1 MALVV
6 PIRPDQPAT
15 PHGPMS
21 ATAPPD
27 ENFLLMS
34 AALMH
39 RDGRLIKTAQNDK
52 PSIGERVLQKA
63 KEGVKVMTGED
74 VDNFMDRS
82 MRQLHGMPPPP
93 IPELKD

>member
-1 MALVV
+1 MA
-6 PIRPDQPAT
+6 
-15 PHGPMS
+15 
-21 ATAPPD
+21 
-27 ENFLLMS
+27 

-52 PSIGERVLQKA
+52 PSLGERVLQKA
-63 KEGVKVMTGED
+63 KEATFLMTGED
-74 VDNFMDRS
+74 PDNFMDRS